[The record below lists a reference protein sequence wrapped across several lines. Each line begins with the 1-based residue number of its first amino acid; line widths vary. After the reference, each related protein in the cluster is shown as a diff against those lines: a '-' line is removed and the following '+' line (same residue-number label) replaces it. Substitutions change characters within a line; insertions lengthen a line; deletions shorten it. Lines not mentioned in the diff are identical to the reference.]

1 MKIYLDVCCLNR
13 PFDDQTQDKI
23 RLESEAIIS
32 IFTHVVDKSW
42 NLIGSDIVDFE
53 ISKIPDPTRKDKVN
67 NLIKNMH
74 HKVKLNPNIIKR
86 AKNIQLLGIN
96 SMDALHIASAESSE
110 AVIFLTTD
118 LDILK
123 KYQNNRNNIFIKI
136 ENPLTWIIERL

>member
-23 RLESEAIIS
+23 RLESESIIS

-42 NLIGSDIVDFE
+42 KLIGSDIIDLE
-53 ISKIPDPTRKDKVN
+53 ISKIPDPTRKDKVS
-67 NLIKNMH
+67 NLTKNTH
-74 HKVKLNPNIIKR
+74 HKVKLNPDIINR
-86 AKNIQLLGIN
+86 AKKIQLLGIN

-123 KYQNNRNNIFIKI
+123 KYQNNSNNIFIKI